1 MIKVS
6 AMKPNDRRET
16 ILNWR
21 RELAYETQEKV
32 REWGLEVNQR
42 MVETDARILDPPKVT
57 YRNNRTAPVMDGGWR
72 LRGVQFARDG
82 LRPLNN
88 WAVVSFDRYC
98 DVQDMQRWITYLC
111 TALGRLGVEV
121 ANKNPPIIP
130 PADPRQH
137 SNLLGSMQ
145 AAARDAFQV
154 SGETPQLIV
163 VILPGKD
170 AWLYESIKK
179 ISFTELKAPVPTQCM
194 QAAKIKSPRGIE
206 AYTDNL
212 AMKIVAKLGGLSHRI
227 PAESLPGM
235 EKGKT
240 MILGADLGHPP
251 FSPGST
257 IPTVACSI
265 ATYNAECDAYSA
277 QIRLQLGR
285 SEIIHDLST
294 MVEAHLR
301 IFAKNNNGEYPERI
315 LVFRDGISEGQYA
328 AALQWEHGAIVSACR
343 KVESTYRP
351 LIMVVVCAKRHN
363 TRFFAKERMHTDRT
377 GNLPAGLVVDKS
389 VTHPYAFDF
398 FLQSHAGLV
407 GTARPTHYICLLDEL
422 ALTPDELQKLV
433 HGLCFSFARCT
444 RSVSL
449 VPVCYM
455 AGKSSFPAVFCK
467 ANTQTS
473 SARRRA

>member
-6 AMKPNDRRET
+6 AMKPNDRRNT
-16 ILNWR
+16 ILDWR
-21 RELAYETQEKV
+21 QKLAYETQEKIC
-32 REWGLEVNQR
+32 EWGWQVNHR
-42 MVETDARILDPPKVT
+42 MVEIDARILEPPKVS
-57 YRNNRTAPVMDGGWR
+57 YRDNRNAVVTDGGWR
-72 LRGVQFARDG
+72 MRGMKFMRDG
-82 LRPLNN
+82 VRPLKN

-98 DVQDMQRWITYLC
+98 DVADMQRWIEYLC
-111 TALGRLGVEV
+111 GTLRRFGVQIE
-121 ANKNPPIIP
+121 NERPPIIP

-137 SNLLGSMQ
+137 ANLLGSLQ
-145 AAARDAFQV
+145 SAARDAFMV

-170 AWLYESIKK
+170 AWLYETVKK

-194 QAAKIKSPRGIE
+194 QASKIKNPRGVE
-206 AYTDNL
+206 AYTENL
-212 AMKIVAKLGGLSHRI
+212 AMKIVAKLGGLSHRV
-227 PAESLPGM
+227 PSESLPGLV
-235 EKGKT
+235 KGKT

-251 FSPGST
+251 FVPGSMV
-257 IPTVACSI
+257 PTVACSI

-277 QIRLQLGR
+277 QIRLQIGR
-285 SEIIHDLST
+285 SEIINDLST

-301 IFAKNNNGEYPERI
+301 IFAKNNNGDYPERI

-328 AALQWEHGAIVSACR
+328 AALQYEHDAIVSACR
-343 KVESTYRP
+343 RIEGTYRP
-351 LIMVVVCAKRHN
+351 RILVCVCAKRHN
-363 TRFFAKERMHTDRT
+363 TRFFAKEREQTDRT
-377 GNLPAGLVVDKS
+377 GNLPSGLCVDRS

-455 AGKSSFPAVFCK
+455 AGKLTKPLRS
-467 ANTQTS
+467 
-473 SARRRA
+473 